1 MYYMVNHTSQ
11 NLKIK
16 YIIDYSLILKFKF
29 QHTISNI
36 SIKLVYLKK
45 KKKKKLKDMH
55 SII

>member
-55 SII
+55 